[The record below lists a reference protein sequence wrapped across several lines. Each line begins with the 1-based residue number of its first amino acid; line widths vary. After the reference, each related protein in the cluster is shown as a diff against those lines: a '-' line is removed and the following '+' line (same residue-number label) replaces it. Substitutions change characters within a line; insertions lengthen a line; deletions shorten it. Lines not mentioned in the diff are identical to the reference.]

1 MAEFRKIH
9 EFTDRGMELYRYIL
23 SGEVSE
29 ISMDPCDPAMARA
42 VGGSRPFVAKDF
54 QTAKDMAV
62 DVIRAL
68 GSVDPVSEA
77 GNLGLWSWLTFVLR
91 DQLFNRDGD
100 GRLKVG
106 EIHRWY
112 PSDPNDWH
120 KGQRHMVRMP
130 VLVEVQFG
138 DDANHLLCHKP
149 SIRSEVFE
157 QLTSQKDMFIRVFQR
172 AACSLYFDHDSRTL
186 KRGSGG
192 KSGGSARR
200 LAKVRQQL
208 DVTWDLG
215 ELSSQEILELLPSEF
230 DRFNKVG

>member
-23 SGEVSE
+23 SGEVPE
-29 ISMDPCDPAMARA
+29 ASMDLRDPAMARA
-42 VGGSRPFVAKDF
+42 VSGSRPFLVKDF
-54 QTAKDMAV
+54 PTAKHMAV

-68 GSVDPVSEA
+68 GSVDPSAEA

-130 VLVEVQFG
+130 VLVEMQFI
-138 DDANHLLCHKP
+138 DDANHLLCHRP
-149 SIRSEVFE
+149 SVRSEVFE
-157 QLTSQKDMFIRVFQR
+157 QLTSQKDMFVKVFQR
-172 AACSLYFDHDSRTL
+172 AACSLYFDHSSGSL

-192 KSGGSARR
+192 KAGGSARR

-208 DVTWDLG
+208 DVTWDLD
-215 ELSSQEILELLPSEF
+215 ELSSQEILDLLPSEF
-230 DRFNKVG
+230 DRFKNVG